1 MRLFLL
7 KLGRNKGHFIDVLL
21 DLFSCSQLVSITVGK
36 FSILRSAPENLS
48 VKQRVSFPE
57 DILK

>member
-57 DILK
+57 